1 MLLQPLNP
9 RNLATVLFEE
19 AIIVAFLGFIPG
31 FVVPLGL
38 YRLARNATNLP
49 IYMTLFRAVFVLL
62 PGLTQNYEKTNHE
75 GHKGHEVK
83 RVSESSCVSPNC

>member
-9 RNLATVLFEE
+9 LNLATVLVKE
-19 AIIVAFLGFIPG
+19 AIILAFLGFIPG

-62 PGLTQNYEKTNHE
+62 PGLTQNYEKTNH
-75 GHKGHEVK
+75 VK
-83 RVSESSCVSPNC
+83 PSLREACLRHATRTPTA